1 MVIRMP
7 VHYSKLTS
15 SDSLVSCILKSRSL
29 TPGVLCVARGS
40 GLLRQNTGCKFNTEI
55 KLCYSTVVNSFTN
68 AQRVA
73 TVTFIA
79 SPNFLSVPNYFCNT
93 PYIWQLVSKKKYTRV
108 FIRGFTG
115 LRCCPKVA
123 HAKPKKTNFSVPH
136 FLPRDIRA

>member
-1 MVIRMP
+1 MALVDLAGSLVSLCMVIRMP

-93 PYIWQLVSKKKYTRV
+93 PYIWQLVSKKKYTRGSSEV
-108 FIRGFTG
+108 LQGY
-115 LRCCPKVA
+115 VA
-123 HAKPKKTNFSVPH
+123 AQ
-136 FLPRDIRA
+136 R